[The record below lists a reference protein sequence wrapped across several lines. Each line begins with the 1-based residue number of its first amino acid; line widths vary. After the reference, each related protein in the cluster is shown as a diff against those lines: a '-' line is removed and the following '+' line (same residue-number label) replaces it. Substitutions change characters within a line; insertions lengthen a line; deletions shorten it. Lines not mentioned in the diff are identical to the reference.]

1 MSHLDLFIKRENKYT
16 KYLKMFLQFN
26 TKPISENNQNSLKTN
41 NDIKFI
47 NISCKNVFQEKRIMH
62 KKTCTY
68 TPQHNGVVERKH
80 KYLQQVA
87 RVLMF
92 ESKLP
97 KRFWGEAILTVTHII
112 NDLPNSVLK

>member
-47 NISCKNVFQEKRIMH
+47 NISCKNVFQEKENH
-62 KKTCTY
+62 
-68 TPQHNGVVERKH
+68 
-80 KYLQQVA
+80 A
-87 RVLMF
+87 
-92 ESKLP
+92 
-97 KRFWGEAILTVTHII
+97 
-112 NDLPNSVLK
+112 